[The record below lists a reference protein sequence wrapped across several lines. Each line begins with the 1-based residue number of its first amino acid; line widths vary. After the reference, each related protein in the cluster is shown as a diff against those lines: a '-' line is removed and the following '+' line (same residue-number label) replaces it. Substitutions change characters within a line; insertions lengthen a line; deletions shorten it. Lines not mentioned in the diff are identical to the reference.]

1 LNALKKSVVLIV
13 NLTIIGLAV
22 YFGYQK
28 FEEYFTNPWTRDG
41 QVRAQV
47 IQVAPRVSGTVV
59 NISVIDNQFV
69 KAGDPLFQIDPSTF
83 EIEIA
88 QAEANLAREEN
99 SSRGA
104 KAEFDRVREIY
115 KKDPGAVSG
124 KDLIRRE
131 VGYYESLNR
140 IDVAREKLKAARLD
154 LEFTNVSAAVDGYV
168 SNINFQI
175 GSQAVTNQPILAVVD
190 SGSFWVF
197 GYFRENQLGRISIG
211 DAAKVTLMAYPD
223 QPLEGRVESL
233 GWGIAPSD
241 GTVGWNLLPNI
252 NPVFQWIRLAQRIP
266 VRVRLDPAP
275 DGVELRVG
283 LTASVMIVAEK
294 P

>member
-1 LNALKKSVVLIV
+1 MNALKKSVVLIV

-28 FEEYFTNPWTRDG
+28 FEEYFANPWTRDG

-69 KAGDPLFQIDPSTF
+69 KAGDRLFQIDPSAF

-140 IDVAREKLKAARLD
+140 IDVARATLTAAR
-154 LEFTNVSAAVDGYV
+154 AVHEGRIWV
-168 SNINFQI
+168 ESEK
-175 GSQAVTNQPILAVVD
+175 G
-190 SGSFWVF
+190 SGSTFF
-197 GYFRENQLGRISIG
+197 FTIPAHG
-211 DAAKVTLMAYPD
+211 AA
-223 QPLEGRVESL
+223 S
-233 GWGIAPSD
+233 
-241 GTVGWNLLPNI
+241 
-252 NPVFQWIRLAQRIP
+252 
-266 VRVRLDPAP
+266 
-275 DGVELRVG
+275 
-283 LTASVMIVAEK
+283 
-294 P
+294 